1 MRTLEFNTRIKNN
14 QIQIPVDVRSE
25 FKTNN
30 DKDIKVIVLLH
41 ESDDN
46 DDFLI
51 RKAEIGHF
59 FKGYSDSD
67 SIYDN
72 L

>member
-1 MRTLEFNTRIKNN
+1 MRTLEFNTKIKNN
-14 QIQIPVDVRSE
+14 QIQIPIDVRSE

-30 DKDIKVIVLLH
+30 DRDIKVIVLLD

-46 DDFLI
+46 DDSLI
-51 RKAEIGHF
+51 RKIETIQF

>member
-1 MRTLEFNTRIKNN
+1 MRTLEFNTKIKNN
-14 QIQIPVDVRSE
+14 QIQIPIDVRSE

-30 DKDIKVIVLLH
+30 DRDIKVIVLLD

-46 DDFLI
+46 DDSLI
-51 RKAEIGHF
+51 RKVETIQF
-59 FKGYSDSD
+59 FKGYSDS
-67 SIYDN
+67 IYDN